1 MNIYLFSLMLGMQE
15 QLFSQPIAHF
25 DRQKVLKLVWCAD
38 NRDNVRKKI
47 FVVSNNWKIS
57 DLSDI

>member
-1 MNIYLFSLMLGMQE
+1 MLGMQE